1 MNDEFFQALASP
13 YRREIIRLLK
23 QKSLNAG
30 EIASHFTIS
39 KPSVSHHLE
48 VLRQAELVTVE
59 RRGTQLIY
67 SVNLT
72 VLQEMGMELIE
83 LVSTKERVSN
93 EP

>member
-1 MNDEFFQALASP
+1 
-13 YRREIIRLLK
+13 
-23 QKSLNAG
+23 
-30 EIASHFTIS
+30 IASHFTIS
-39 KPSVSHHLE
+39 KPSVSRHLE